1 MTSRV
6 PSNTDSMTCNALT
19 PTMGEAFL
27 WVRHCPLPLLPSYI
41 PKVLERMSPATPF
54 PYEQQTFGKAKKVAE
69 MEGSGAS
76 LPLPVMGVTAAH
88 LCSLTCSPLHAE
100 PQNCHLSHW
109 TLVQCKPFLPLG
121 LSQTLPSGSSFPGM
135 TGNSAE
141 FVWSRGFSPSFQ
153 EASNG
158 LAGRP
163 ERHSQ

>member
-1 MTSRV
+1 MFSDGPRNLSLSKGNSHLQPPAWMTSRV

-54 PYEQQTFGKAKKVAE
+54 PYEQQAFGKAKKVAE

-76 LPLPVMGVTAAH
+76 LPPPVMGVTAAH

-100 PQNCHLSHW
+100 PQNCHLPHW
-109 TLVQCKPFLPLG
+109 TLVQCKPFLPPWSFSDT
-121 LSQTLPSGSSFPGM
+121 SQWVQLP
-135 TGNSAE
+135 
-141 FVWSRGFSPSFQ
+141 
-153 EASNG
+153 
-158 LAGRP
+158 
-163 ERHSQ
+163 RHDRQFCRIRLV